1 MTSRERLEGFASRHP
16 RLGAVLTTA
25 TEVSEQVRRDQL
37 GIHAGSLTYAAF
49 LAIPP
54 LLILGLTAV
63 SLVLADDAE
72 AQRRFLDAATS
83 LVPGL
88 DEVISSQFTVATAT
102 QLGLGIAGVL
112 ALLWAVS
119 SFAARTR
126 TALGAIFRTGLP
138 TLLSGR
144 VSGTLIG
151 IPGLIALGL
160 FAAIA
165 RWAGGLETPI
175 VAGALLVAAYAIGV
189 ALFAVLYWALTPP
202 GADRPTL
209 RQHLPGALLFVA
221 AAVGLER
228 LGAAYVQALI
238 ERATALYGTI
248 GAIFGLLAFLYMSMW
263 AFLLGAELS
272 QLVRQRHRPTTAV
285 AGEGSGGM

>member
-1 MTSRERLEGFASRHP
+1 MTSRERLEGFAARHP
-16 RLGAVLTTA
+16 RTGAVLTTA

-63 SLVLADDAE
+63 SLVLGDDVE

-126 TALGAIFRTGLP
+126 TALGVIFRTGLP
-138 TLLSGR
+138 TLLTGR

-160 FAAIA
+160 FAAVA

-175 VAGALLVAAYAIGV
+175 VAGALLVTAYAIGV
-189 ALFAVLYWALTPP
+189 ALFAVLYWALTPS

-238 ERATALYGTI
+238 ARATALYGTI